1 MRKMNFVKTLVPKG
15 QYKEKEEREGVCV
28 VHLDGVLNEEI
39 APDGA
44 LPCGENFVNLGLF
57 KD

>member
-1 MRKMNFVKTLVPKG
+1 MNFVKTLVPKG